1 MVARVDCGCPHTSD
15 RAALIAH
22 QAVRVV
28 LEGIAGADESLAVA
42 EDLFELLIR
51 ADQLGH
57 VVGVCGQIAQDE
69 CTADLL
75 GIHAPL
81 LSFCLDVGFWIAA
94 EAVCVAKVDHVDLA
108 DVAALDHGAHLQQEF
123 ESGEAV
129 GHADD
134 FAFFLGQFLDLKALL
149 DFEEEGLL
157 ADDVEAGFQGCLGCF
172 VVKEVGSRDVDC
184 LDSVGALCLFL
195 EHGLVIGIQ
204 TVGIHAEVDAELSAA
219 LEINIEC
226 RCGQDE
232 GCVVAHSAQAMLV
245 AYVTGGAAAHDTPA
259 ERCPF
264 DDFLSDIHI

>member
-1 MVARVDCGCPHTSD
+1 MHIVPLQGSLGADDADSLGGVVSSVDSGCPHTAD
-15 RAALIAH
+15 CTALIAH
-22 QAVRVV
+22 QAVCIV
-28 LEGIAGADESLAVA
+28 LEGIAGADECLAVA
-42 EDLFELLIR
+42 EDLFQFLIG

-75 GIHAPL
+75 GIYAPL
-81 LSFCLDVGFWIAA
+81 LAFCLDVCSGITA
-94 EAVCVAKVDHVDLA
+94 EAVCVAQVDHVDLA

-219 LEINIEC
+219 LEINVC
-226 RCGQDE
+226 SLR
-232 GCVVAHSAQAMLV
+232 
-245 AYVTGGAAAHDTPA
+245 YWWNRRP
-259 ERCPF
+259 RCPNGKVPF
-264 DDFLSDIHI
+264 